1 MLKEVHLGID
11 DTDSHDGMCTTYLA
25 TLIVD
30 LLIKYS
36 VRFLDFP
43 KLIRLNP
50 NIPYKTRGNGAISI
64 SFITTTENINEIWNQ
79 SKELVMKYSDIAS
92 ENTDPG
98 FVMLIG
104 KPTDSLRELYKNAL
118 YQVITIDFVKELLSS
133 NFSGKFF
140 YLKKGRGLI
149 GACAAIGADICDDY
163 TYEFIAY
170 RSAAKTS
177 SERLI
182 DIESV
187 IIADKSIPLSFNNY
201 DYDNNELMITPHGPD
216 PVYVGI
222 RGDTSHS
229 VLQMWKQIKINEE
242 ITSVML
248 FRSNQHTQPH
258 FPEEISGKALNPYTS
273 VKLRGFVE
281 KEPYVITGG
290 HVLFTLMSDGEKINC
305 AAYEPTKKFRKI
317 VRELKKGDELLVF
330 GGVRPP
336 SEKYEI
342 TINLEQLIILRF
354 RHQLQ
359 RITLK
364 CPYCLTA
371 LKSQG
376 KNQGL
381 VCKKCDFTN
390 IEKDLIFQTEK
401 RRLRT
406 NIRYLIP
413 VCAQRHLTK
422 PHSRENNMKSHLSSE
437 IEFGEAFAMFLS
449 ERAHLINHPYL

>member
-11 DTDSHDGMCTTYLA
+11 DTDSLDGMCTTFLA

-30 LLIKYS
+30 LLIKFS

-43 KLIRLNP
+43 RLIRLNP
-50 NIPYKTRGNGAISI
+50 NIPYKTRGNGAVSI
-64 SFITTTENINEIWNQ
+64 NFITTTENIDEIWNQ
-79 SKELVMKYSDIAS
+79 SKELVIKYSDVAAI
-92 ENTDPG
+92 NTDPG

-104 KPTDSLRELYKNAL
+104 KPTSSLRKLYKNAL
-118 YQVITIDFVKELLSS
+118 YKVIKIENAKELLSS
-133 NFSGKFF
+133 NFSGKYFHI
-140 YLKKGRGLI
+140 KKGRGLI
-149 GACAAIGADICDDY
+149 GACAAIGADIRNDY

-170 RSAAKTS
+170 RSPTKKSTK
-177 SERLI
+177 RLI
-182 DIESV
+182 DVESV
-187 IIADKSIPLSFNNY
+187 INADKLIPLSFSNY
-201 DYDNNELMITPHGPD
+201 DYENNELMITPHGPD

-222 RGDTSHS
+222 RGDTPNS
-229 VLQMWKQIKINEE
+229 VLQMWKHIKINEK
-242 ITSVML
+242 INSVML

-258 FPEEISGKALNPYTS
+258 FPEEISGKSLSPYIS
-273 VKLRGFVE
+273 AKVRGIVE
-281 KEPYVITGG
+281 KEPYIIPGG
-290 HVLFTLMSDGEKINC
+290 HVLFSIISDERIINC

-336 SEKYEI
+336 SEKYTI
-342 TINLEQLIILRF
+342 TINLEQLIILSF

-364 CPYCLTA
+364 CPYCDTA

-381 VCKKCDFTN
+381 VCKKCDFTTN
-390 IEKDLIFQTEK
+390 KKDLIFQTEK

-406 NIRYLIP
+406 NVRYVIP
-413 VCAQRHLTK
+413 ICAQRHLTK
-422 PHSRENNMKSHLSSE
+422 PHLRDFNMKSHLSSE
-437 IEFGEAFAMFLS
+437 TEFGEAFTMFLN
-449 ERAHLINHPYL
+449 EREKLTDHS

>member
-11 DTDSHDGMCTTYLA
+11 DTDSLDGMCTTFLA

-30 LLIKYS
+30 LLISHS

-50 NIPYKTRGNGAISI
+50 NIPYKTRGNGAVSI
-64 SFITTTENINEIWNQ
+64 SFITTTDNIDEIWNK
-79 SKELVMKYSDIAS
+79 SKELVIKYSDVAAI
-92 ENTDPG
+92 NTDPG

-104 KPTDSLRELYKNAL
+104 KPTSSLRRFYKNAL
-118 YQVITIDFVKELLSS
+118 YQVITIDEVKKLLSS
-133 NFSGKFF
+133 NFPGKFF
-140 YLKKGRGLI
+140 HIKKGRGLI
-149 GACAAIGADICDDY
+149 GACAAIGADIWKDY

-170 RSAAKTS
+170 RSPTKKS
-177 SERLI
+177 SKRLI
-182 DIESV
+182 NVESV
-187 IIADKSIPLSFNNY
+187 IIADKLIPLSFNNY
-201 DYDNNELMITPHGPD
+201 DYENNELMITPHGPD

-229 VLQMWKQIKINEE
+229 VLQMWKRIKINEK
-242 ITSVML
+242 IISVML

-258 FPEEISGKALNPYTS
+258 FPKEISGKLLKPYTS
-273 VKLRGFVE
+273 VKVRGIVE
-281 KEPYVITGG
+281 IEPYIIPGG
-290 HVLFTLMSDGEKINC
+290 HVLFSIISDEKIISC

-330 GGVRPP
+330 GGVRPA

-342 TINLEQLIILRF
+342 TINLEQLIIIQLRN
-354 RHQLQ
+354 QLQ

-364 CPYCLTA
+364 CPYCDTA

-381 VCKKCDFTN
+381 ICKKCDFTTD
-390 IEKDLIFQTEK
+390 EKDLIFQTEK
-401 RRLRT
+401 RRIRT
-406 NIRYLIP
+406 NVRYLIP

-422 PHSRENNMKSHLSSE
+422 PHIRESNMKSHLSSE
-437 IEFGEAFAMFLS
+437 IEFSTTFTMFLN
-449 ERAHLINHPYL
+449 ERKQLTNHS